1 MNLRRLNL
9 IRRFCSTLALASLT
23 VTVMLGLSAYL
34 STNISFEN
42 ETEHKR
48 RVNRKSEGG
57 KRESG
62 NYVSYFLGCGGLFP
76 GSPDGELTLSFDCLK
91 IQSETEI
98 GVSVCY
104 PS

>member
-42 ETEHKR
+42 ETVHKR
-48 RVNRKSEGG
+48 RVNIMSEAG

-62 NYVSYFLGCGGLFP
+62 NYVNCFLG
-76 GSPDGELTLSFDCLK
+76 FDVPFRDVA
-91 IQSETEI
+91 EI
-98 GVSVCY
+98 LGFSYLMTC
-104 PS
+104 